1 MARDCSVERS
11 TMSEAKRTTLAK
23 KEKKKTKKRRKK
35 KEKKRDVSPTD
46 ENVFKQQENTYQNQG
61 HFA

>member
-1 MARDCSVERS
+1 
-11 TMSEAKRTTLAK
+11 MSEAKRTTL
-23 KEKKKTKKRRKK
+23 TK
-35 KEKKRDVSPTD
+35 KEKKRKKGDVSPTD